1 MFRASRILKA
11 SIKNNSMNV
20 PLKEYVEIHTKT
32 TAMQIDAIK
41 GQFIFMN
48 TVLVGCGGLILWTLD
63 KESTRIDD
71 RFKQVDK
78 RFEQVDKRF
87 EQVDADLK
95 ELKSDFKEIK
105 EYILSS
111 NTRK

>member
-78 RFEQVDKRF
+78 RFEQVD
-87 EQVDADLK
+87 ADLK